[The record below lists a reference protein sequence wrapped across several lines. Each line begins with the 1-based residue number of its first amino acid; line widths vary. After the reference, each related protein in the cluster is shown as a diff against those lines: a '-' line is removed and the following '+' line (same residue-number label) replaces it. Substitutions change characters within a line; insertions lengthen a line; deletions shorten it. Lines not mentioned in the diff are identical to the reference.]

1 VQAHARHRQSQ
12 EELSARPL
20 NFTFG
25 NLPNIG
31 WRDPTARLADL
42 ARACEQAGFDRFG
55 VTDAKFFQDYF
66 VVMTACLQA
75 TDSLDVETLVT
86 EPYVRNVAVA
96 ATAIATMDDLS
107 GGRAILG
114 IGGGVESSSRV
125 WTSPWGFERPHPVE
139 AVREAIDVSRR
150 LWSGEEVT
158 LRGHVVRIEQA
169 KIAFATRPDT
179 RILVAARSPRM
190 LALAGQ
196 VADIVHVASFY
207 LSTPWQLRILEDIR
221 RGAERAG
228 RAVES
233 FEVDIS
239 VACSISDDR
248 EAARTAAKR
257 PAAKGILWTAG
268 ADPYALKTWIRP
280 KDFTVPDELVHA
292 LSRWDF
298 RAVQELPKDA
308 ERLLTDEI
316 LDDFAVAGTAD
327 ECAQRIIE
335 LKRRLPH
342 VTGIRID
349 AVPPLSGGKLDYD
362 GYVAMMPDYSRM
374 IGLVQAE
381 LARAAA

>member
-1 VQAHARHRQSQ
+1 MQDDARHRQSPE
-12 EELSARPL
+12 EELNARPL
-20 NFTFG
+20 KFTFG

-42 ARACEQAGFDRFG
+42 ARACELAGFDRFG
-55 VTDAKFFQDYF
+55 VTDAKFYQDYF

-75 TDSLDVETLVT
+75 TKTLEVETLVT

-125 WTSPWGFERPHPVE
+125 WTSPWGFDRPHPVV
-139 AVREAIDVSRR
+139 AVREAIEVSRR

-158 LRGHVVRIEQA
+158 FRGRVVRLEQA
-169 KIAFATRPDT
+169 KIAFAARPDT

-190 LALAGQ
+190 LALAGEI
-196 VADIVHVASFY
+196 ADVVHVASFY
-207 LSTPWQLRILEDIR
+207 LNAPWQRRILEDIR
-221 RGAERAG
+221 RGADGAG
-228 RAVES
+228 RSMDS

-239 VACSISDDR
+239 VACSVSDDR
-248 EAARTAAKR
+248 SAARSAAKR

-268 ADPYALKTWIRP
+268 ADPYALAAWTRP
-280 KDFTVPDELVHA
+280 QDFTVPDELVHA

-298 RAVQELPKDA
+298 REVQDLPKEA
-308 ERLLTDEI
+308 ERALTDDI
-316 LDDFAVAGTAD
+316 LDDFAVAGTAE
-327 ECAQRIIE
+327 ECAARIVT
-335 LKRRLPH
+335 LKRELPH

-349 AVPPLSGGKLDYD
+349 AVPPLAGGKLDYD
-362 GYVAMMPDYSRM
+362 GYVAMMPSYAKM
-374 IGLVQAE
+374 IGLVNAT
-381 LARAAA
+381 LSPA